1 MNCDEAKLK
10 IQALADGELAE
21 SDIPDALEHVQSC
34 YNCREEYISLLQLQK
49 KLKGLIQHEPS
60 AEWFEKLNRR
70 ITRKIGSSAGQIL
83 FIGSYLALIAY
94 AVYSLFA
101 DTGAAVRAN
110 RLTASTMVVIIT
122 KNRFIVRSSCF
133 YYPSVSCLSTSSTLI
148 LFSSGITSF
157 LLQTI
162 LVPLTSSPETLISLT
177 LLPVDNLHV

>member
-101 DTGAAVRAN
+101 DTGAAVFIKIAVGGI
-110 RLTASTMVVIIT
+110 LVGVVTM
-122 KNRFIVRSSCF
+122 
-133 YYPSVSCLSTSSTLI
+133 L
-148 LFSSGITSF
+148 GITIADRIRESKDDRYKG
-157 LLQTI
+157 
-162 LVPLTSSPETLISLT
+162 VMK
-177 LLPVDNLHV
+177 